1 MKPQTLS
8 SAGVRRAD
16 QMQRRLI
23 CFAGSSVV
31 TEYEGQRA
39 ARIVDFLYQHMP
51 AGDDRG
57 SAPHVTY
64 RVASGGEAGKLALYQ
79 GADLLYE
86 GDCEATLAEMLLG
99 ETGHSLAD
107 KSRGG
112 LLFHAGALVWKG
124 KGLLLPGD
132 IGAGKTTLTAWL
144 ALKPTGSLE
153 YLTDELVFFP
163 DGADA
168 MQTYTRPL
176 NLKRPARTALEDLFD
191 FEGDSNGILS
201 TPYGD
206 LISPDLVNFAG
217 PRDETPLSLIVFPRY
232 AAGNEFELK
241 RLSKAQAGL
250 ALMECLVNARNLPEH
265 GFREL
270 ARLARTAPAFK
281 MSYAHFDQIG
291 EGVEALIRSIA

>member
-1 MKPQTLS
+1 
-8 SAGVRRAD
+8 
-16 QMQRRLI
+16 
-23 CFAGSSVV
+23 
-31 TEYEGQRA
+31 
-39 ARIVDFLYQHMP
+39 
-51 AGDDRG
+51 
-57 SAPHVTY
+57 
-64 RVASGGEAGKLALYQ
+64 
-79 GADLLYE
+79 
-86 GDCEATLAEMLLG
+86 
-99 ETGHSLAD
+99 
-107 KSRGG
+107 
-112 LLFHAGALVWKG
+112 
-124 KGLLLPGD
+124 
-132 IGAGKTTLTAWL
+132 
-144 ALKPTGSLE
+144 
-153 YLTDELVFFP
+153 
-163 DGADA
+163 

-206 LISPDLVNFAG
+206 LVSPDLVNFAG
-217 PRDETPLSLIVFPRY
+217 PRDETPLSLIIFPRY

-291 EGVEALIRSIA
+291 EGVEALSRALQAAHDAGGGSSGSSSRDATRSGQTPGGPDRGAFR